1 MHKRNRIFTLINFKK
16 NRIMKK
22 IILSIRRN
30 RTFKAKKLRLEIER
44 IEDQKSPENYL
55 DDLKD
60 LSRSE
65 FQSVNSYRTEY
76 IINDDCIRSI

>member
-60 LSRSE
+60 LSRS
-65 FQSVNSYRTEY
+65 
-76 IINDDCIRSI
+76 I